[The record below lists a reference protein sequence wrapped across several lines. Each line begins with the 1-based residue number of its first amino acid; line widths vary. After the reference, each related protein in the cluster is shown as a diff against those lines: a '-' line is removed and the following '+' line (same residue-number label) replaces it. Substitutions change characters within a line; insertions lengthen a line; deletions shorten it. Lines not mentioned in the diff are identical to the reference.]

1 MEKKQRRKRKINDS
15 EDSVTPILHSIDI
28 SDDDTTEDITRN
40 SSIEEYKYNDDSDV

>member
-28 SDDDTTEDITRN
+28 SDDDITRN
-40 SSIEEYKYNDDSDV
+40 SSIEEYEYDDDSDV